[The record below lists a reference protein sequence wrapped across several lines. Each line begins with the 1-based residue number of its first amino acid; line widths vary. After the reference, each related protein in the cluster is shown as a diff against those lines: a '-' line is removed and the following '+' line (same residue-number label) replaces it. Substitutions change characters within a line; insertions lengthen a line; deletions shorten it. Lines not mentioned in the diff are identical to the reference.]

1 MTTITR
7 RLGTTLLPG
16 QTWPPT
22 RPLAPARTGAG
33 AVQARRASSHP
44 RCDPYRARPGCSR
57 PASSARGP
65 GRGSGRRPTPR
76 PKPRETPRRT
86 PPAAAGSI
94 WQPSGL
100 FGDTGSPP
108 ARDRVCAQRLRRAGA
123 LRWPVAPAC
132 SAPWGRRRSKEDVHA
147 RIHGTR
153 HGEEWV
159 TSKNGSRPCSSEF
172 PMALRLHLPHR
183 TTAGSAPSQEPPH
196 LGARVYAVQR
206 AGAVLVALFLL
217 VFALLGFAS
226 GQKFFSIQGQPV
238 LGMSSNGLL
247 STISVVVALVLL
259 AAAAR
264 GPRIASTVMIVLGPL
279 FLLSAF
285 VNAIVLST
293 RLNWLAFSISNV
305 VFSIVVGLLLLL
317 LGAYGRIG
325 GHLPPDSPYAHT
337 ATDEASYVDERPST
351 PEEVAAEKAMREAE
365 IAVVQHT
372 ATADQQRRVQAMAQ
386 MHTRADRR
394 RLWMEFDAADE
405 NRAAQDAA
413 SPDRGV
419 PVPRQR
425 VGRRH
430 SWHQAGP
437 RSS

>member
-1 MTTITR
+1 
-7 RLGTTLLPG
+7 
-16 QTWPPT
+16 
-22 RPLAPARTGAG
+22 
-33 AVQARRASSHP
+33 
-44 RCDPYRARPGCSR
+44 
-57 PASSARGP
+57 
-65 GRGSGRRPTPR
+65 
-76 PKPRETPRRT
+76 
-86 PPAAAGSI
+86 
-94 WQPSGL
+94 
-100 FGDTGSPP
+100 
-108 ARDRVCAQRLRRAGA
+108 
-123 LRWPVAPAC
+123 
-132 SAPWGRRRSKEDVHA
+132 
-147 RIHGTR
+147 
-153 HGEEWV
+153 
-159 TSKNGSRPCSSEF
+159 
-172 PMALRLHLPHR
+172 MALRLHLPHR

-285 VNAIVLST
+285 VNAIVLET
-293 RLNWLAFSISNV
+293 RLNWLAFQFSNV
-305 VFSIVVGLLLLL
+305 IFSVVVGLLLLL

-337 ATDEASYVDERPST
+337 ATDEAGYVDERPST

-405 NRAAQDAA
+405 NRAAQDEA

-419 PVPRQR
+419 PVPHLR
-425 VGRRH
+425 VGRRLP
-430 SWHQAGP
+430 WHQAGP
-437 RSS
+437 RNS

>member
-1 MTTITR
+1 
-7 RLGTTLLPG
+7 
-16 QTWPPT
+16 
-22 RPLAPARTGAG
+22 
-33 AVQARRASSHP
+33 
-44 RCDPYRARPGCSR
+44 
-57 PASSARGP
+57 
-65 GRGSGRRPTPR
+65 
-76 PKPRETPRRT
+76 
-86 PPAAAGSI
+86 
-94 WQPSGL
+94 
-100 FGDTGSPP
+100 
-108 ARDRVCAQRLRRAGA
+108 
-123 LRWPVAPAC
+123 
-132 SAPWGRRRSKEDVHA
+132 
-147 RIHGTR
+147 
-153 HGEEWV
+153 
-159 TSKNGSRPCSSEF
+159 
-172 PMALRLHLPHR
+172 MALRLHLPHR

-305 VFSIVVGLLLLL
+305 IFSIVVGLLLLL

-325 GHLPPDSPYAHT
+325 GHLPPDSPYAHA

-405 NRAAQDAA
+405 NRAPQDEA